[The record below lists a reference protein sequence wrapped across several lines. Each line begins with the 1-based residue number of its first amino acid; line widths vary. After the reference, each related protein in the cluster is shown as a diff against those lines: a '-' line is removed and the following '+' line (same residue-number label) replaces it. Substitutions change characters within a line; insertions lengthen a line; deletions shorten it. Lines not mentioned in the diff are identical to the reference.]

1 MLRAAIVGLGSWGR
15 VLVSSVQGERDGI
28 AFTAGYTRTPQK
40 AEGFCRDCGIRL
52 APNFEELLEDRAI
65 DALVLATPNS
75 QHVGQVRQAAAAGKH
90 VFVEKPFSLSSAG
103 ARDAIAAVRA
113 AGVVLGVGF
122 NRRFHP
128 SVRELRERVKAGR
141 LGIVGSI
148 IAELTATTGF
158 YRPSDS
164 WRLNPEE
171 EPAGAMASIGVHLVD
186 SMIDIGGRIREVH
199 CVSEHRAGPHG
210 DDTTSLLVKLE
221 SGATGLGFGSFAA
234 ARNFRLAVYGS
245 RGFAEVLK
253 PTMDTFRFIP
263 AVEGRASH
271 LARIPEP
278 ETIETPDFN
287 SVAEELAQFA
297 RSVRDGKPFPISTE
311 DILHGVC
318 VFEAAVQSARSGR
331 PVVVSA

>member
-1 MLRAAIVGLGSWGR
+1 MLRTAIMGLGSWGR
-15 VLVSSVQGERDGI
+15 VLVSSVQGKSEEMV
-28 AFTAGYTRTPQK
+28 FTAACTRTPQK
-40 AEGFCRDCGIRL
+40 AEAFCREHGMRCTRSFD
-52 APNFEELLEDRAI
+52 ELIADRTI
-65 DALVLATPNS
+65 DAVVLATPNS
-75 QHVGQVRQAAAAGKH
+75 QHVGQVQKAAAAGKH
-90 VFVEKPFSLSSAG
+90 VFVEKPFSLNRAG
-103 ARDAIAAVRA
+103 ARAAIDAATR

-128 SVRELRERVKAGR
+128 SVRELRERVKSGR

-158 YRPSDS
+158 YRSSDS
-164 WRLNPEE
+164 WRVNREE
-171 EPAGAMASIGVHLVD
+171 EPAGALASIGVHLMD
-186 SMIDIGGRIREVH
+186 AMIDIGGRIREVH

-221 SGATGLGFGSFAA
+221 SGVTGLAFCSFTA
-234 ARNFRLAVYGS
+234 ARNYRLAVYGS
-245 RGFAEVLK
+245 LGFAEVLK

-287 SVAEELAQFA
+287 SVREELVQFA
-297 RSVRDGKPFPISTE
+297 KSAQEGRPYPIPADE
-311 DILHGVC
+311 ILHGVC
-318 VFEAAVQSARSGR
+318 AFEAGVESVRTGLPVAVEG
-331 PVVVSA
+331 

>member
-1 MLRAAIVGLGSWGR
+1 MLRTAIVGMGSWGR
-15 VLVSSVQGERDGI
+15 VLVSSVQGKSEEL

-40 AEGFCRDCGIRL
+40 AEAFCGDHGIRC
-52 APNFEELLEDRAI
+52 ARSFDELLEDRAI

-75 QHVGQVRQAAAAGKH
+75 QHVEQVQRAAAAGKH
-90 VFVEKPFSLSSAG
+90 VFVEKPFSLNSAG
-103 ARDAIAAVRA
+103 ARAAIRAAMT

-128 SVRELRERVKAGR
+128 SVRELRERVKSGR

-158 YRPSDS
+158 YRPGDS

-171 EPAGAMASIGVHLVD
+171 EPAGALASIGVHLMD
-186 SMIDIGGRIREVH
+186 AMIDIGGRIREVH

-221 SGATGLGFGSFAA
+221 SGATGLAFCSFAA
-234 ARNFRLAVYGS
+234 ARNYRLAVYGS

-278 ETIETPDFN
+278 ETIETPAFN
-287 SVAEELAQFA
+287 SVREELDQFA
-297 RSVRDGKPFPISTE
+297 KSARDGKPYPISADE
-311 DILHGVC
+311 ILHGVC
-318 VFEAAVQSARSGR
+318 AFEAAVESARSGL
-331 PVVVSA
+331 PVAVSQ